1 MKIRPVGADLFRA
14 DRQTDGRMD
23 RDRQTD
29 TTKLIAAFRSFADA
43 PKTYKPRQNLKMR
56 PKKRKS
62 GKADGW
68 HLIFYYVIKVF
79 LMLSN
84 DADRRQ

>member
-43 PKTYKPRQNLKMR
+43 PKTYKPRQNLEMR
-56 PKKRKS
+56 PKKT
-62 GKADGW
+62 
-68 HLIFYYVIKVF
+68 
-79 LMLSN
+79 
-84 DADRRQ
+84 